1 MSFLNPEF
9 FYFLILL
16 LPLFI
21 KKNFRKI
28 NFISYGYVLTF
39 IFIVLALVRPVIHQ
53 EPIKSEQVLSDVIIA
68 VDLSHSMS
76 ATDIKPSRLA
86 RAKVILKKL
95 VKSDTNTRYAVIGF
109 TTNAVV
115 LSPLTQDSELL
126 MHLYDGLDTN
136 LIMTKGSSIMSAL
149 ELSAKMSKSKKPS
162 LVILSDGGDEFSYE
176 DEANFAKR
184 RGMIV
189 NIFMLASKMGATL
202 HADNGELIKDEIG
215 DILVSR
221 ENDAIKLIANASS
234 GVYTK
239 EFDTLR
245 DALNTQKNTRYKTQT
260 TLVQNMEFFYYFIVL
275 AILTFLV
282 TLTSLKRYII
292 AFLLLFAINLNASS
306 TTENFLK
313 ASEYY
318 KAGKYEKALDHY
330 EILKSSNAE
339 FKSVIFYNIGNSFVR
354 LKEFKKARDA
364 YLKSLTLFYS
374 LEADENMRYIGDV
387 QEQEQMSTGQEKSKK
402 KSSIAKKRKNSKES
416 KSGGSSNMKV
426 SAPASGG
433 SADIG
438 EKTKS
443 EAMLNLNKGNA
454 KLSSKQY
461 ELINKRG
468 INEKKP
474 W

>member
-9 FYFLILL
+9 VYFLILL

-21 KKNFRKI
+21 KKNFREI

-76 ATDIKPSRLA
+76 ATDIKPSRLT

-136 LIMTKGSSIMSAL
+136 LIMTKGSSVMSAL

-176 DEANFAKR
+176 DEANFAKK

-189 NIFMLASKMGATL
+189 NVFILASEMGATL
-202 HADNGELIKDEIG
+202 HADNGELIKDETG

-221 ENDAIKLIANASS
+221 ENDAIKLIASA

-239 EFDTLR
+239 DFNTLR
-245 DALNTQKNTRYKTQT
+245 DALDTQKNTEYKTQT

-275 AILTFLV
+275 AIFTFLV

-292 AFLLLFAINLNASS
+292 AFLLLFTISLDASS
-306 TTENFLK
+306 RTQNFLK

-318 KAGKYEKALDHY
+318 KAGEYEKALSHY

-339 FKSVIFYNIGNSFVR
+339 FKSVVFYNIGNSFIR

-374 LEADENMRYIGDV
+374 LEADENMRYIRDIEEQ
-387 QEQEQMSTGQEKSKK
+387 QEMSTGQERSKK
-402 KSSIAKKRKNSKES
+402 KSSIAKKRKNSKKS

-443 EAMLNLNKGNA
+443 EAMLNLNKGKA